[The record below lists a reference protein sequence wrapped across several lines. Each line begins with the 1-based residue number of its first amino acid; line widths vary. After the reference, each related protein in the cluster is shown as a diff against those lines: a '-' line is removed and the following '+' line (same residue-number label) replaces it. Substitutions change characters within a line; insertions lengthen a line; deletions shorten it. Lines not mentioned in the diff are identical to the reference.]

1 MGIFPRTTTWSFD
14 THLKSL
20 ICRKPAMA
28 VLKVF
33 CLCITPRTGSVV
45 LWGLGIIMAV
55 LMIVPPCLILESHE
69 YYFNEFI
76 REQKT
81 YGGVD
86 IRDEDIPAIKKFNQ
100 VTLATFVAYLVMFTF
115 ASILMLAGVAGRKSF
130 LLVPWLIICFMTLL
144 FFLIMAISAMF
155 AIASIKALAVIFP
168 AGVPLAFGVYFWF
181 AVYSTFVQLRS
192 EETAKMVRSAIKPQ
206 GTNSGSAAN
215 NNSAVSNSLTEVNP
229 CASGTASTATTTAT
243 ASEMEDVDA
252 IKSADD
258 VMILPQHQ
266 QHTQQ
271 RPSESGFSS
280 SASGSGAEFLPSS
293 TTMPAM
299 QTASSGGPATS
310 STTIPNSISSSSFA
324 QVKHSFKTAIG
335 ASPPPPYEAVA
346 SDIDKEEEALRAG
359 MVERCELTLQ
369 SRLEPPTLTKDTSI
383 DSTGTEDLTSASGAS
398 ACTTQPLVQALQ
410 PPEASPLLDSP
421 NSSSGLSS
429 FSASSL
435 KESSSSSSSTHQEVV
450 QVEPLPSV
458 ASEPNIMTRC

>member
-1 MGIFPRTTTWSFD
+1 
-14 THLKSL
+14 
-20 ICRKPAMA
+20 

-45 LWGLGIIMAV
+45 LGGLGIIMAV

-206 GTNSGSAAN
+206 GTNSGSSAN
-215 NNSAVSNSLTEVNP
+215 NNSAVSNSLTDVNP
-229 CASGTASTATTTAT
+229 CASGTASTATTTAS

-271 RPSESGFSS
+271 RPSVSGFSS
-280 SASGSGAEFLPSS
+280 SASGSGAEFPSS
-293 TTMPAM
+293 STPM
-299 QTASSGGPATS
+299 QTSSGGPATS

-429 FSASSL
+429 FSASS
-435 KESSSSSSSTHQEVV
+435 SSSSTHQEVV

>member
-45 LWGLGIIMAV
+45 LGGLGIIMAV

-206 GTNSGSAAN
+206 GTNSGSSAN

-229 CASGTASTATTTAT
+229 CASGTASTATTTAS

-266 QHTQQ
+266 QHTKQ
-271 RPSESGFSS
+271 RPSVSGFSS
-280 SASGSGAEFLPSS
+280 SASGSGAEFPSS
-293 TTMPAM
+293 STP
-299 QTASSGGPATS
+299 QTSSGGPATS

-369 SRLEPPTLTKDTSI
+369 SRLEPPTLTKYTSI

-429 FSASSL
+429 FSASS
-435 KESSSSSSSTHQEVV
+435 SSSSTHQEVV

>member
-1 MGIFPRTTTWSFD
+1 
-14 THLKSL
+14 
-20 ICRKPAMA
+20 MA

-33 CLCITPRTGSVV
+33 CLCVSPRTGSVV
-45 LWGLGIIMAV
+45 LGGLGIIMAV

-86 IRDEDIPAIKKFNQ
+86 IRDEDIPAIKNFNK

-192 EETAKMVRSAIKPQ
+192 EETAKMVRAAIKPQ

-229 CASGTASTATTTAT
+229 CASGTASTATTTAS

-271 RPSESGFSS
+271 RPSVSGFSS
-280 SASGSGAEFLPSS
+280 SASGSGAEFLPTS
-293 TTMPAM
+293 TTLPAM
-299 QTASSGGPATS
+299 QTSSGGPATS

-410 PPEASPLLDSP
+410 PPETSLLLDSP
-421 NSSSGLSS
+421 SSSGLSS

-435 KESSSSSSSTHQEVV
+435 KESPSSSSSTHQEVV

>member
-1 MGIFPRTTTWSFD
+1 MGFPRTTTWSFD

-45 LWGLGIIMAV
+45 LGGLGIIMAV

-206 GTNSGSAAN
+206 GTNSGSSAN
-215 NNSAVSNSLTEVNP
+215 NNSAASNSLTEVNP
-229 CASGTASTATTTAT
+229 CASGTASTATTTAS

-271 RPSESGFSS
+271 RPSVSGFSS
-280 SASGSGAEFLPSS
+280 SASGSGAEFPSS
-293 TTMPAM
+293 TPM
-299 QTASSGGPATS
+299 QTSSGGPATS

-369 SRLEPPTLTKDTSI
+369 SRLEPPTLTKDPSI

-429 FSASSL
+429 FSASS
-435 KESSSSSSSTHQEVV
+435 SSSSTHQEVV

>member
-1 MGIFPRTTTWSFD
+1 MGTTWSFD

-45 LWGLGIIMAV
+45 LGGLGIIMAV

-130 LLVPWLIICFMTLL
+130 LLVPWLIICFLTLL
-144 FFLIMAISAMF
+144 FFLIMAISTMF
-155 AIASIKALAVIFP
+155 AIANIKALIVLFP

-206 GTNSGSAAN
+206 GTNSGSSAN
-215 NNSAVSNSLTEVNP
+215 NNSAVSNSLTDVNP
-229 CASGTASTATTTAT
+229 CASGTAASTATTASG
-243 ASEMEDVDA
+243 SEMEDVDA

-271 RPSESGFSS
+271 RPSVSGFSS
-280 SASGSGAEFLPSS
+280 SASGSGAEFPSS
-293 TTMPAM
+293 SSTPPVM
-299 QTASSGGPATS
+299 QMSLGGPATS

-383 DSTGTEDLTSASGAS
+383 DSTGTEDLTSASGTSGASGGS
-398 ACTTQPLVQALQ
+398 ACTTQPLVEAL
-410 PPEASPLLDSP
+410 L
-421 NSSSGLSS
+421 
-429 FSASSL
+429 
-435 KESSSSSSSTHQEVV
+435 
-450 QVEPLPSV
+450 
-458 ASEPNIMTRC
+458 

>member
-1 MGIFPRTTTWSFD
+1 MGTTWSFD

-45 LWGLGIIMAV
+45 LGGLGIIMAV

-130 LLVPWLIICFMTLL
+130 LLVPWLIICFLTLL
-144 FFLIMAISAMF
+144 FFLIMAISTMF
-155 AIASIKALAVIFP
+155 AIANIKALIVLFP

-206 GTNSGSAAN
+206 GTNSGSSAN
-215 NNSAVSNSLTEVNP
+215 NNSAVSNSLTDVNP
-229 CASGTASTATTTAT
+229 CASGTASTATTTAS

-271 RPSESGFSS
+271 RPSVSGFSS
-280 SASGSGAEFLPSS
+280 SASGSGAEFPSS
-293 TTMPAM
+293 LTLPAM
-299 QTASSGGPATS
+299 QTSSGGPATS

-383 DSTGTEDLTSASGAS
+383 DSTGTEDLTSASGTSGASGGS
-398 ACTTQPLVQALQ
+398 ACTTQPLVEAL
-410 PPEASPLLDSP
+410 L
-421 NSSSGLSS
+421 
-429 FSASSL
+429 
-435 KESSSSSSSTHQEVV
+435 
-450 QVEPLPSV
+450 
-458 ASEPNIMTRC
+458 

>member
-1 MGIFPRTTTWSFD
+1 
-14 THLKSL
+14 
-20 ICRKPAMA
+20 

-45 LWGLGIIMAV
+45 LGGLGIIMAV

-206 GTNSGSAAN
+206 GTNSGSSAN
-215 NNSAVSNSLTEVNP
+215 NNSAVSNSLTDVNP
-229 CASGTASTATTTAT
+229 CASGTASTATTASG
-243 ASEMEDVDA
+243 SEMEDVDA

-271 RPSESGFSS
+271 RPSVSGFSS
-280 SASGSGAEFLPSS
+280 SASGSGAEFPSS
-293 TTMPAM
+293 SSTPPAM
-299 QTASSGGPATS
+299 QTSSGGPATS

-429 FSASSL
+429 FSASS
-435 KESSSSSSSTHQEVV
+435 SSSSTHQEVV

>member
-1 MGIFPRTTTWSFD
+1 MGTTWSFD

-45 LWGLGIIMAV
+45 LGGLGIIMAV

-168 AGVPLAFGVYFWF
+168 AGVLLAFGVYFWF

-206 GTNSGSAAN
+206 GTNSGSSAN
-215 NNSAVSNSLTEVNP
+215 NNSAVSNSLTDVNP
-229 CASGTASTATTTAT
+229 CASGTASTATTTAS

-271 RPSESGFSS
+271 RPSVSGFSS
-280 SASGSGAEFLPSS
+280 SASGSGAEFPSS
-293 TTMPAM
+293 SSTPPAM
-299 QTASSGGPATS
+299 QTSSSGGPATS

-335 ASPPPPYEAVA
+335 ASPPPPYEAVD

-383 DSTGTEDLTSASGAS
+383 DSTGTEDLTSASGTSGASGGS
-398 ACTTQPLVQALQ
+398 ACTTQPLVEAL
-410 PPEASPLLDSP
+410 L
-421 NSSSGLSS
+421 
-429 FSASSL
+429 
-435 KESSSSSSSTHQEVV
+435 
-450 QVEPLPSV
+450 
-458 ASEPNIMTRC
+458 

>member
-45 LWGLGIIMAV
+45 LGGLGIIMAV

-206 GTNSGSAAN
+206 GTNSGSSAN
-215 NNSAVSNSLTEVNP
+215 NNSAASNSLTEVNP
-229 CASGTASTATTTAT
+229 CASGTASTATTTAS

-252 IKSADD
+252 IKFADD

-271 RPSESGFSS
+271 RPSVSGFSS
-280 SASGSGAEFLPSS
+280 SASGSGAEFPSS
-293 TTMPAM
+293 STP
-299 QTASSGGPATS
+299 QTSSGGPATS

-383 DSTGTEDLTSASGAS
+383 DSTGTEDLTSASGAP

-429 FSASSL
+429 FSASS
-435 KESSSSSSSTHQEVV
+435 SSSSTHQEVV

>member
-1 MGIFPRTTTWSFD
+1 MGTTWSFD

-33 CLCITPRTGSVV
+33 RLCITPRTGSVV
-45 LWGLGIIMAV
+45 LGGLGIIMAV

-86 IRDEDIPAIKKFNQ
+86 IRDEDIPAIKSFNQ

-144 FFLIMAISAMF
+144 FFLILAISAMF

-206 GTNSGSAAN
+206 GTNSGSSAN
-215 NNSAVSNSLTEVNP
+215 NNSAVSNSLTDVNP
-229 CASGTASTATTTAT
+229 CASGTASTATTTAS
-243 ASEMEDVDA
+243 ASE
-252 IKSADD
+252 
-258 VMILPQHQ
+258 
-266 QHTQQ
+266 
-271 RPSESGFSS
+271 
-280 SASGSGAEFLPSS
+280 
-293 TTMPAM
+293 
-299 QTASSGGPATS
+299 
-310 STTIPNSISSSSFA
+310 
-324 QVKHSFKTAIG
+324 
-335 ASPPPPYEAVA
+335 
-346 SDIDKEEEALRAG
+346 
-359 MVERCELTLQ
+359 
-369 SRLEPPTLTKDTSI
+369 
-383 DSTGTEDLTSASGAS
+383 
-398 ACTTQPLVQALQ
+398 
-410 PPEASPLLDSP
+410 
-421 NSSSGLSS
+421 
-429 FSASSL
+429 
-435 KESSSSSSSTHQEVV
+435 
-450 QVEPLPSV
+450 
-458 ASEPNIMTRC
+458 

>member
-1 MGIFPRTTTWSFD
+1 MGTTWSFD

-45 LWGLGIIMAV
+45 LGGLGIIMAV

-206 GTNSGSAAN
+206 GTNSGSSAN
-215 NNSAVSNSLTEVNP
+215 NNSAVSNSLTDVNP
-229 CASGTASTATTTAT
+229 CASGTASTATTT

-266 QHTQQ
+266 RHTQQ
-271 RPSESGFSS
+271 RPSVSGFSS
-280 SASGSGAEFLPSS
+280 STSGSSAEFPSS
-293 TTMPAM
+293 STSPPAM
-299 QTASSGGPATS
+299 QKSSSGPATS

-429 FSASSL
+429 FSASS
-435 KESSSSSSSTHQEVV
+435 SSSTHQEVV

>member
-1 MGIFPRTTTWSFD
+1 
-14 THLKSL
+14 
-20 ICRKPAMA
+20 MA

-45 LWGLGIIMAV
+45 LGGLGIIMAV

-206 GTNSGSAAN
+206 GTNSGSSAN
-215 NNSAVSNSLTEVNP
+215 NNSAVSNSLTDVNP
-229 CASGTASTATTTAT
+229 CASGTASTATTTAS

-271 RPSESGFSS
+271 RPSVSGFSS
-280 SASGSGAEFLPSS
+280 SASGSGAEFPSS
-293 TTMPAM
+293 SSTPPAM
-299 QTASSGGPATS
+299 QTSSGGPATS

-429 FSASSL
+429 FSASS
-435 KESSSSSSSTHQEVV
+435 SSSSTHQEVV

>member
-1 MGIFPRTTTWSFD
+1 MGTTWSFD

-45 LWGLGIIMAV
+45 LGGLGIIMAV

-168 AGVPLAFGVYFWF
+168 AGVLLAFGVYFWF

-206 GTNSGSAAN
+206 GTNSGSSAN
-215 NNSAVSNSLTEVNP
+215 NNSAVSNSLTDVNP
-229 CASGTASTATTTAT
+229 CASGTASTATTTAS

-271 RPSESGFSS
+271 RPSVSGFSS
-280 SASGSGAEFLPSS
+280 SASGSGAEFPSS
-293 TTMPAM
+293 STP
-299 QTASSGGPATS
+299 QTPSGGPATS

-429 FSASSL
+429 FSASS
-435 KESSSSSSSTHQEVV
+435 STHQEVV

>member
-1 MGIFPRTTTWSFD
+1 MGTTTWSFD

-45 LWGLGIIMAV
+45 LGGLGIIMAV

-86 IRDEDIPAIKKFNQ
+86 IRDEDIPAIKNFNK

-155 AIASIKALAVIFP
+155 AIANIKALAVIFP

-192 EETAKMVRSAIKPQ
+192 EETAKMVRAAIKPQ
-206 GTNSGSAAN
+206 GTNVSAAN
-215 NNSAVSNSLTEVNP
+215 NAANSPEANP
-229 CASGTASTATTTAT
+229 ASAASTATTTAS

-252 IKSADD
+252 IKSAAD
-258 VMILPQHQ
+258 VILPLQ
-266 QHTQQ
+266 QHQQ
-271 RPSESGFSS
+271 RPSFSGFST
-280 SASGSGAEFLPSS
+280 SGSAGPPS
-293 TTMPAM
+293 AA
-299 QTASSGGPATS
+299 QTPPPPGPATS
-310 STTIPNSISSSSFA
+310 STIPNSISSSSFA

-450 QVEPLPSV
+450 QVEPLSSV

>member
-33 CLCITPRTGSVV
+33 CLCFSPRTGSVV
-45 LWGLGIIMAV
+45 LGGLGIIMAV

-100 VTLATFVAYLVMFTF
+100 VTLATFVAYLVIFTF
-115 ASILMLAGVAGRKSF
+115 ASILMLAGVAARKSF
-130 LLVPWLIICFMTLL
+130 LLVPWLIICFLTLL
-144 FFLIMAISAMF
+144 FFLIMAISTMF
-155 AIASIKALAVIFP
+155 AIANIKALIVLFP

-206 GTNSGSAAN
+206 GTNSGSSAN
-215 NNSAVSNSLTEVNP
+215 NNSAVSNSLTDVNP
-229 CASGTASTATTTAT
+229 CASGTASTATTTASG
-243 ASEMEDVDA
+243 SEMEDVDA

-271 RPSESGFSS
+271 RPSVSGFSS
-280 SASGSGAEFLPSS
+280 SASGSGAEFPSS
-293 TTMPAM
+293 SSP
-299 QTASSGGPATS
+299 QTSSGGPATS
-310 STTIPNSISSSSFA
+310 STIPNSISSSSFA

-429 FSASSL
+429 FSASS
-435 KESSSSSSSTHQEVV
+435 SSSSTHQEVV

>member
-1 MGIFPRTTTWSFD
+1 MGNFPRTTWSFD
-14 THLKSL
+14 THLLHK
-20 ICRKPAMA
+20 CQKPAMA

-33 CLCITPRTGSVV
+33 CLCFSPRTGSVV
-45 LWGLGIIMAV
+45 LGGLGIIMAV

-86 IRDEDIPAIKKFNQ
+86 IRDEDIPAIKSFNK
-100 VTLATFVAYLVMFTF
+100 VTLATFVAYLVIFTF
-115 ASILMLAGVAGRKSF
+115 ASILMLAGVAARKSF
-130 LLVPWLIICFMTLL
+130 LLVPWLIICFLTLL
-144 FFLIMAISAMF
+144 FFLIMAISTMF
-155 AIASIKALAVIFP
+155 AIANIKALIVLFP

-192 EETAKMVRSAIKPQ
+192 EETAKMVRAAIRPE
-206 GTNSGSAAN
+206 GTNTASSP
-215 NNSAVSNSLTEVNP
+215 EVNP
-229 CASGTASTATTTAT
+229 TSAASTATTT

-252 IKSADD
+252 IKIVAT
-258 VMILPQHQ
+258 PN
-266 QHTQQ
+266 Q
-271 RPSESGFSS
+271 RPS
-280 SASGSGAEFLPSS
+280 GSNGGSI
-293 TTMPAM
+293 PA
-299 QTASSGGPATS
+299 
-310 STTIPNSISSSSFA
+310 SISSSSFA
-324 QVKHSFKTAIG
+324 QVKHSFQAAIMP
-335 ASPPPPYEAVA
+335 SPPPPYAAVA

-429 FSASSL
+429 FSASS
-435 KESSSSSSSTHQEVV
+435 SSSSTHQEVV

>member
-1 MGIFPRTTTWSFD
+1 
-14 THLKSL
+14 
-20 ICRKPAMA
+20 MA

-33 CLCITPRTGSVV
+33 CLCVSPRTGSVV
-45 LWGLGIIMAV
+45 LGGLGIIMAV

-192 EETAKMVRSAIKPQ
+192 EETAKMVRAAIKPQ
-206 GTNSGSAAN
+206 GTNVSAAN
-215 NNSAVSNSLTEVNP
+215 NSANSPEANP
-229 CASGTASTATTTAT
+229 ASAASTATTTAS

-252 IKSADD
+252 IKSAAD
-258 VMILPQHQ
+258 VILPLQ
-266 QHTQQ
+266 QHQQ
-271 RPSESGFSS
+271 RPSVSGFST
-280 SASGSGAEFLPSS
+280 SGSAGPPPAAQTPPPS
-293 TTMPAM
+293 
-299 QTASSGGPATS
+299 GPATS
-310 STTIPNSISSSSFA
+310 STIPNSISSSSFA

-410 PPEASPLLDSP
+410 PPETSLLLDSP
-421 NSSSGLSS
+421 SSSGLSS

-435 KESSSSSSSTHQEVV
+435 KESPSSSSSTHQEVV

>member
-45 LWGLGIIMAV
+45 LGGLGIIMAV

-206 GTNSGSAAN
+206 GTNSGSSAN
-215 NNSAVSNSLTEVNP
+215 NNSAVSNSLTDVNP
-229 CASGTASTATTTAT
+229 CASGTASTATTTAS

-258 VMILPQHQ
+258 VMIFPQHQ

-271 RPSESGFSS
+271 RPSVSGFSS
-280 SASGSGAEFLPSS
+280 SASGSGAEFPSS
-293 TTMPAM
+293 STP
-299 QTASSGGPATS
+299 QTSSGGPATS

-429 FSASSL
+429 FSASS
-435 KESSSSSSSTHQEVV
+435 SSSSTHQEVV